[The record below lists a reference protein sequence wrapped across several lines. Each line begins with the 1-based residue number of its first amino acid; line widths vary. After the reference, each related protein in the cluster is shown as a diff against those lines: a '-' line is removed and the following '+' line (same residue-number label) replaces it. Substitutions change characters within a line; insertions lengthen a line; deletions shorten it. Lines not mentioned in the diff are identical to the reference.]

1 LGDEMTLM
9 ESDRQLFVFATNQLN
24 LEVEEL
30 QRDLNLSIQS
40 AMRLARELHPGCMIA
55 LQN

>member
-1 LGDEMTLM
+1 MTLM

-24 LEVEEL
+24 LEAEEL